1 MIMKKNVDFFIYISK
16 PSLRNHIVQYVS
28 KTHGSQSSTECTSI
42 CVTS

>member
-1 MIMKKNVDFFIYISK
+1 MIMKKNVDFFIYIKTFIKKS
-16 PSLRNHIVQYVS
+16 PIFQYNS